1 MEIIESWSNRL
12 RLGPLNHGWLQ
23 VTMPNGPLNH
33 VKRLY
38 ASWTSEDN
46 SLVGLSKGEGMFSKG
61 GGMLCIR
68 LCRLRYY
75 LGQYYHGR
83 TSR

>member
-1 MEIIESWSNRL
+1 MEIIGAMSNRL
-12 RLGPLNHGWLQ
+12 CPTEPLNHGWLQ

-46 SLVGLSKGEGMFSKG
+46 SLVGLSKREGMFSKG
-61 GGMLCIR
+61 GGMLCMW
-68 LCRLRYY
+68 
-75 LGQYYHGR
+75 LG
-83 TSR
+83 